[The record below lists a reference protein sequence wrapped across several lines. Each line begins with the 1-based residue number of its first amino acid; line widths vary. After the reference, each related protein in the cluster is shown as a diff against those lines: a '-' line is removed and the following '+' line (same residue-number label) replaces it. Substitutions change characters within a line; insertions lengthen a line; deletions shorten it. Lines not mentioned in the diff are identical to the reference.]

1 MKKILSVLLVAVMMF
16 SILSLTVAA
25 DTTYSIATDG
35 DGNPL
40 NPYVIN
46 NDVWVEGNGG
56 IKMPENK
63 LFSFLL
69 FDTPLTTKRI
79 EATFKD
85 MSLSGS
91 GDDRNG
97 IVFAFTDHNPGA
109 TLTGEGDANV
119 SFYWAYI
126 TGWGGEYRV
135 AVLKMGKYEG
145 WNMISEGDWA
155 VCGKTFTEI
164 GVENSGEKVKLAAEW
179 DNEGHMKVFV
189 NGVLA
194 HEITDPTIANNGTPL
209 AGNLYGVLTRRWDN
223 STDPNANRANYT
235 DTLTSFVAGKFTN
248 SKTGDTTVI
257 VSLVALV
264 AAMGTGIVISKKR
277 RFN

>member
-1 MKKILSVLLVAVMMF
+1 MKKILSILLVAVMML
-16 SILSLTVAA
+16 SVLSLTVAA
-25 DTTYSIATDG
+25 DTTYSMATDG

-46 NDVWVEGNGG
+46 NDVWVKENGG
-56 IKMPENK
+56 VKMPEGK

-69 FDTPLTTKRI
+69 FDTPLTTNRI

-119 SFYWAYI
+119 SFYWAFI
-126 TGWGGEYRV
+126 TGWDGNYRV

-155 VCGKTFTEI
+155 VCGKTFTELGI
-164 GVENSGEKVKLAAEW
+164 ENSGEKVKLAAEW
-179 DNEGHMKVFV
+179 DNAGHMKVFV

-194 HEITDPTIANNGTPL
+194 HEITDPTVANGGTPL
-209 AGNLYGVLTRRWDN
+209 AGNLYGVLTRRWANADN
-223 STDPNANRANYT
+223 NRAAYT
-235 DTLTSFVAGKFTN
+235 DTLTSFVTGVV
-248 SKTGDTTVI
+248 SKPETGDTTVL
-257 VSLVALV
+257 VSIIALV
-264 AAMGTGIVISKKR
+264 AAMGTGIVIGKKR
-277 RFN
+277 SFN